1 MPRPSTFSAVFVDG
15 SLFLNLPSTFSA
27 DFVDGSWGLYLSST
41 FLAVFMDGSWGLMCA
56 IHDSGG
62 FRGREDYQEAKMSVS
77 AGGGMN
83 DTEDG
88 GLE

>member
-1 MPRPSTFSAVFVDG
+1 
-15 SLFLNLPSTFSA
+15 
-27 DFVDGSWGLYLSST
+27 
-41 FLAVFMDGSWGLMCA
+41 MCA

-88 GLE
+88 GLEWQGGKVGMNDREPMQ